1 MWSILDVAI
10 FFSFPFFD
18 IPSQR
23 KPHEG
28 LPLFTRKG
36 ILLDKDIIAR
46 ILWLCYSLI
55 FSGGVT
61 LRRLKKTAD
70 CISDVRMVNYSHI
83 EDEGILGDILVAHR
97 AEVKGMVLTEYN
109 EAQTM
114 QHFFND
120 GFNDGKKAE
129 EQDILERIVKNL
141 MRENPSL
148 TKEDALKKAKA
159 IIS

>member
-1 MWSILDVAI
+1 MSDAA
-10 FFSFPFFD
+10 
-18 IPSQR
+18 
-23 KPHEG
+23 
-28 LPLFTRKG
+28 
-36 ILLDKDIIAR
+36 DKAV
-46 ILWLCYSLI
+46 S
-55 FSGGVT
+55 
-61 LRRLKKTAD
+61 D
-70 CISDVRMVNYSHI
+70 CI
-83 EDEGILGDILVAHR
+83 DEGILRDILVAHR

-114 QHFFND
+114 QQF
-120 GFNDGKKAE
+120 FNDGKKAA